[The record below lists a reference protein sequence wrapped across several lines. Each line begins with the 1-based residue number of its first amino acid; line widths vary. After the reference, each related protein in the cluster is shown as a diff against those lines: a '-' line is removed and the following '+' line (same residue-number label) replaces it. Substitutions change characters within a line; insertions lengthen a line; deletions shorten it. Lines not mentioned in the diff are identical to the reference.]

1 MKVYQ
6 SEATDPVTPGL
17 ILCSHGPFAIGLLRS
32 LEMLAGHASNVS
44 AFSLEPGDDVN
55 VYRQVIVSQL
65 EAYPEGSIVFVDL
78 FGGTPCN
85 QILRYVQE
93 SGQWIEMVT
102 GMNLPILLS
111 AAIMRKTMKGSDLSV
126 ALVADGKQS
135 VERIDMEKLLLDDE
149 DDD

>member
-1 MKVYQ
+1 M
-6 SEATDPVTPGL
+6 L
-17 ILCSHGPFAIGLLRS
+17 ICL
-32 LEMLAGHASNVS
+32 
-44 AFSLEPGDDVN
+44 
-55 VYRQVIVSQL
+55 
-65 EAYPEGSIVFVDL
+65 
-78 FGGTPCN
+78 GGTPCN

-93 SGQWIEMVT
+93 SGQWIEIVT